1 MNIDNKIKVGILGA
15 SGYTGADLVRLA
27 ANHPNMELSILTAN
41 SHAGKKYAE
50 VYPHLGN
57 LNLPDLIT
65 IDEANWDGLDVIFCG
80 LPHGTTQKIVAS
92 LPKSVKVI
100 DLSADFRLRDTNTY
114 NEWYG
119 HEHFAP
125 ELQKQ
130 AVYGLS
136 EHYRND
142 IKNANLVACPGC
154 YPTAVLLLLI
164 PLLKAKLLDEK
175 SIIIDAKS
183 GLTGAGRGL
192 RQNTLFAEAG
202 EGMSVYGVAGHRHAP
217 EIEQELSRALG
228 SDVMV
233 SFTPHLIPMS
243 RGEFISTYANF
254 ATGATL
260 KDIREC
266 LNNTYK
272 DEPFVRL
279 LEQNSGIGTQYVR
292 GSNHCLLSAHNDRV
306 AGRVLLFSTLDNLV
320 KGSSGQAIQ
329 NMNIMFGFDETLGL
343 TQQPMFP

>member
-1 MNIDNKIKVGILGA
+1 MTDNKIKVGILGA

-27 ANHPNMELSILTAN
+27 AGHPNMDLQVLTAN

-50 VYPHLGN
+50 VYPHLAN
-57 LNLPDLIT
+57 MNLPDLIK
-65 IDEANWDGLDVIFCG
+65 IEDANWNDLDVIFCG

-92 LPKSVKVI
+92 LPKHVKVI
-100 DLSADFRLRDTNTY
+100 DLSADFRLRDVNTY
-114 NEWYG
+114 HEWYG

-125 ELQKQ
+125 ELQND

-136 EHYRND
+136 EHYRDD

-175 SIIIDAKS
+175 SLIIDAKS

-192 RQNTLFAEAG
+192 KLNTLFAEAG
-202 EGMSVYGVAGHRHAP
+202 EGMSVYGVASHRHAP
-217 EIEQELSRALG
+217 EIEQELSVALG

-233 SFTPHLIPMS
+233 SFTPHLIPMN

-254 ATGATL
+254 AQGATVE
-260 KDIREC
+260 DIREC
-266 LNNTYK
+266 LNKAYK

-279 LEQNSGIGTQYVR
+279 QDEGAGMGTQFVR
-292 GSNHCLLSAHNDRV
+292 GSNHCLLSAHKDRV
-306 AGRVLLFSTLDNLV
+306 DGRVILFSTLDNLV

-329 NMNIMFGFDETLGL
+329 NMNIMFGLDETLGL